1 MEVQELTWGNSEQ
14 IQALENPDIIL
25 LADCIYYE
33 EVSVKQKVKHDEDNA
48 SFCDTIEQIGYIM
61 H

>member
-33 EVSVKQKVKHDEDNA
+33 EVSVKQKGKHNEDKA
-48 SFCDTIEQIGYIM
+48 SFCDTIEQIG
-61 H
+61 